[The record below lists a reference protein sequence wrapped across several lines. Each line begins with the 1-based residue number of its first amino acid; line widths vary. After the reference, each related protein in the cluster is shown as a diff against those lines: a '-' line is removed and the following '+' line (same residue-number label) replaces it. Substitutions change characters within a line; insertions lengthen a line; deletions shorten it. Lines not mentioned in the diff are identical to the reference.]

1 MSRLHDALTTGPDD
15 EALDFPLVT
24 VRPRYLAGPGE
35 PDAALDRLNLPGW
48 SWFDDDAGNCHIF
61 SPCQRL
67 YAGFLPEAGTRA
79 RRELWR
85 IWARAHRT
93 APLAWSFGADD
104 HIPAELVGDLGTA
117 LAHDW
122 HHVLADADAEGG
134 EPPAFLTGTGDTD
147 QVWTVLHDCGW
158 VVIGGGPDGRDAF
171 APDGQARLSHR
182 PHPDGTPGR
191 RAWTATATPGLDGQP
206 VWTATFT
213 AQTPAH
219 YIAAFAAALADPDGL
234 IREPH
239 QLDRRLWQGQH
250 LDLTRTTDTR
260 TGTPA

>member
-1 MSRLHDALTTGPDD
+1 MTTPHTTPAPSDGPDTD
-15 EALDFPLVT
+15 PGFDLVT

-48 SWFDDDAGNCHIF
+48 SWFDDDAGNCHAF

-67 YAGFLPEAGTRA
+67 YAGFLPEPWHRHQ
-79 RRELWR
+79 RELWR

-93 APLAWSFGADD
+93 ASLAWSFGADD
-104 HIPAELVGDLGTA
+104 RIPAELVGALGTA

-122 HHVLADADAEGG
+122 HHTLTDTDADGV
-134 EPPAFLTGTGDTD
+134 EPGFLTNTGDTD

-182 PHPDGTPGR
+182 PDPDGTPGR
-191 RAWTATATPGLDGQP
+191 RAWTATATPGLDGKP

-213 AQTPAH
+213 THAPAH
-219 YIAAFAAALADPDGL
+219 YIAAFAAALADPEGL

-239 QLDRRLWQGQH
+239 QLDRRLWHGHH
-250 LDLTRTTDTR
+250 LDLTPTTNTEP
-260 TGTPA
+260 PA